1 MTTRVFVVPVLEQ
14 PLPYP
19 GGVLP
24 IEGDWIDPAERFWR
38 RRLADQDIRAAE
50 PPAAEEQPAV
60 AAGLSAP
67 AEPAAPSKS
76 KK

>member
-14 PLPYP
+14 PLPFP

-38 RRLADQDIRAAE
+38 RRLADQDIRMDD
-50 PPAAEEQPAV
+50 PPAVTAAV
-60 AAGLSAP
+60 DLPGSA

>member
-1 MTTRVFVVPVLEQ
+1 MTARVFVVPVLEQ

-24 IEGDWIDPAERFWR
+24 IEGGWIDPADAFWR
-38 RRLADQDIRAAE
+38 RRLADQDIRMEE
-50 PPAAEEQPAV
+50 PPAATAAVEPPA
-60 AAGLSAP
+60 SS